1 MDQVKGHIKSLFRKD
16 IAPYYVTEEIRIM
29 DSTDGIEVKEAKD
42 KLKDGVEFADK
53 GRIDAACE
61 RWGAA
66 RILAP
71 SSVSLLYNL
80 GVCAE
85 SRGDAEAA
93 QALYLQADR
102 IYGKPDDDIALA
114 LNRVSATI
122 KNRKKLEEQLKGK

>member
-1 MDQVKGHIKSLFRKD
+1 MLFR
-16 IAPYYVTEEIRIM
+16 
-29 DSTDGIEVKEAKD
+29 SKD
-42 KLKDGVEFADK
+42 KLKDGIEFADK

-93 QALYLQADR
+93 QALYLQADK